1 MNTRNHFKRYRRLGI
16 QIARLNGWL
25 GNPSKEFNMDG
36 PSLFDNT
43 YKLLS
48 KSLNINARRHS
59 LITGNIANMD
69 TVGYRPM
76 DLDFNDTLKKAM
88 AATKDGDLVRTH
100 PDHLQGQSVGVG
112 MSGNVRR
119 DATNRYNLDSV
130 NIDTEMTNLMENNL
144 KYRTNVEILLRK
156 IGMLRQAITEGG
168 R

>member
-1 MNTRNHFKRYRRLGI
+1 M
-16 QIARLNGWL
+16 AD
-25 GNPSKEFNMDG
+25 PSI
-36 PSLFDNT
+36 FDNT

-69 TVGYRPM
+69 TIGYRPV

-88 AATKDGDLVRTH
+88 AATTDGELARTH
-100 PDHLQGQSVGVG
+100 PHHIQGQKGDVD
-112 MSGNVRR
+112 MSGKVRR

-130 NIDTEMTNLMENNL
+130 NIDTEMTNLMENNIN
-144 KYRTNVEILLRK
+144 YRTNVEILLRK

>member
-1 MNTRNHFKRYRRLGI
+1 M
-16 QIARLNGWL
+16 A
-25 GNPSKEFNMDG
+25 G
-36 PSLFDNT
+36 PSIFDNT

-48 KSLNINARRHS
+48 KSLTINARRHS

-88 AATKDGDLVRTH
+88 AAEKNGDLVRTH
-100 PDHLQGQSVGVG
+100 PNHLHGQSGGVD
-112 MSGNVRR
+112 MSGKVRK
-119 DATNRYNLDSV
+119 DDTNRYNLDSV
-130 NIDTEMTNLMENNL
+130 NIDTEMTNLMENNMN
-144 KYRTNVEILLRK
+144 YRTNVEILLRK